1 MDQTSET
8 IWAKQSDYWTLSNIR
23 GYKGP
28 ICGFEKSLKYAEMLI
43 NEKLVNKSANYCI
56 QYLLNFDE
64 ELLSKE

>member
-1 MDQTSET
+1 M
-8 IWAKQSDYWTLSNIR
+8 AKQSDYWSASNTG

-28 ICGFEKSLKYAEMLI
+28 IFGFEKILQYAEMLI